1 MPPLLVW
8 LWDYVFQRKSLNE
21 VSNTIYSL
29 LQTQPLVASHQLR
42 ISFTFSFGY
51 IILGYQSS
59 SVPTVFCIWIIY
71 IWSKDTQR
79 NQSLKTT
86 VASNL
91 KYKTD
96 KNSPV
101 DIMARLFGLSQ
112 KLAPTRKIVPALSAR
127 FCNSTS
133 QTLCIIRGGDQRS
146 WIGHMRKTL
155 TKLQTRPCQT
165 RVTHCGPLEAR
176 VIKARWHFFYR
187 HFLFLGNQ
195 EQVFLFSLL
204 ISRLTYALYWYAHF
218 NTIKGTQSG

>member
-1 MPPLLVW
+1 MNFLSQKVLGNKCPPPLVW
-8 LWDYVFQRKSLNE
+8 LWDYIFQRKSLNE
-21 VSNTIYSL
+21 ASNTIYSL

-86 VASNL
+86 VAPNL
-91 KYKTD
+91 KYKID

-101 DIMARLFGLSQ
+101 DIMARFFGLPQ
-112 KLAPTRKIVPALSAR
+112 KSAPTRKIVPALSAR
-127 FCNSTS
+127 LCNSTS
-133 QTLCIIRGGDQRS
+133 QTLCIIRGEDQRS

-155 TKLQTRPCQT
+155 TKLQTRPC
-165 RVTHCGPLEAR
+165 
-176 VIKARWHFFYR
+176 
-187 HFLFLGNQ
+187 
-195 EQVFLFSLL
+195 
-204 ISRLTYALYWYAHF
+204 
-218 NTIKGTQSG
+218 